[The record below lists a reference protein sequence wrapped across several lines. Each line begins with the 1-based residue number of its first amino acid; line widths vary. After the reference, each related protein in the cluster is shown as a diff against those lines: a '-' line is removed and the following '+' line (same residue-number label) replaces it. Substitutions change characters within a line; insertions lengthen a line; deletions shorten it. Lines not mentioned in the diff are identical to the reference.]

1 MDTSC
6 YIGFRLLMAS
16 NTRRLENVESEVQRL
31 RGQIDEMHQIL
42 RRGSPSTSTVG
53 GEQLPALQ
61 QETLSA
67 SNGISHV
74 VQTAIC
80 SCNDRP
86 AKKRCSGIES
96 QIRDEAILD
105 FVTKGLVSV
114 ERAIPCFET

>member
-1 MDTSC
+1 
-6 YIGFRLLMAS
+6 MAS

-42 RRGSPSTSTVG
+42 RRGSSTSTVG

-61 QETLSA
+61 QETLSP
-67 SNGISHV
+67 SSGISHV
-74 VQTAIC
+74 GQTAIC
-80 SCNDRP
+80 SRNDRP

-96 QIRDEAILD
+96 QIQDEAILD

-114 ERAIPCFET
+114 ERAMPCFET